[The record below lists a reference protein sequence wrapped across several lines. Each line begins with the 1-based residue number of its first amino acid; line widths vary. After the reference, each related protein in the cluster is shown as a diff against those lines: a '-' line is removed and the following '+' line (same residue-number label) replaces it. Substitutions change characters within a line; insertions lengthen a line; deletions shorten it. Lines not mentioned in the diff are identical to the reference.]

1 MKIPVQSRQCSD
13 ISGQLHS
20 TRRLTPANGATKGLI
35 LANVAVYLLSKVAD
49 AKFIRQNFTVHL
61 DNFNSG
67 RYHTMI
73 TSAFSHKDF
82 LHILPNIIALYSY
95 GKRIEQRFGPEFLL
109 KLYLAGAFTG
119 SVSFLLH
126 RVFLALSSKDKQS
139 CESDRSKVAAY
150 GASDAVMAI
159 LMLDTLLTPVN
170 ISLGKFTIPAHA
182 LLAGSYIW
190 DDIQKLKEDKIAG
203 SAHLGGAA
211 VGIITWAWLR
221 KGRL

>member
-1 MKIPVQSRQCSD
+1 MQV
-13 ISGQLHS
+13 L
-20 TRRLTPANGATKGLI
+20 
-35 LANVAVYLLSKVAD
+35 
-49 AKFIRQNFTVHL
+49 L

-95 GKRIEQRFGPEFLL
+95 GKR
-109 KLYLAGAFTG
+109 
-119 SVSFLLH
+119 
-126 RVFLALSSKDKQS
+126 
-139 CESDRSKVAAY
+139 

-182 LLAGSYIW
+182 LLAVNEIFMVYSNM
-190 DDIQKLKEDKIAG
+190 
-203 SAHLGGAA
+203 
-211 VGIITWAWLR
+211 
-221 KGRL
+221 

>member
-1 MKIPVQSRQCSD
+1 
-13 ISGQLHS
+13 
-20 TRRLTPANGATKGLI
+20 
-35 LANVAVYLLSKVAD
+35 
-49 AKFIRQNFTVHL
+49 
-61 DNFNSG
+61 
-67 RYHTMI
+67 MI

-82 LHILPNIIALYSY
+82 LHIFPNIIALYSY

-126 RVFLALSSKDKQS
+126 RVFLALSSK
-139 CESDRSKVAAY
+139 

-182 LLAGSYIW
+182 LLAVNEIFMVYSNM
-190 DDIQKLKEDKIAG
+190 
-203 SAHLGGAA
+203 
-211 VGIITWAWLR
+211 
-221 KGRL
+221 